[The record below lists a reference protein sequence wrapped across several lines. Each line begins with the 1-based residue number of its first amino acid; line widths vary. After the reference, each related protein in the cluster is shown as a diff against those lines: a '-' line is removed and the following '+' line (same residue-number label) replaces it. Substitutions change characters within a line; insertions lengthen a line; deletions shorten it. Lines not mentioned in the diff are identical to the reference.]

1 MTATDPMNP
10 ALPATSDL
18 KKPRTRLHWGLAL
31 GWLAFITFIIICA
44 DEGALKPV
52 YSFIAA
58 HPGSDKLGHFL
69 LIGGMAFLLN
79 IALGLREIRW
89 LGIGWLLGSV
99 IVGTI
104 FTLEEISQI
113 WIPTRSFDLLDLAG
127 DFGGILFFGWLAK
140 LIVRRF
146 RQV

>member
-1 MTATDPMNP
+1 MNP
-10 ALPATSDL
+10 AFPSLSDV
-18 KKPRTRLHWGLAL
+18 KKPRTRLRWGLAL
-31 GWLAFITFIIICA
+31 GWLAFITLIIICA
-44 DEGALKPV
+44 DEGILKPV
-52 YSFIAA
+52 YAFVGT
-58 HPGSDKLGHFL
+58 HPGSDKVGHFL

-79 IALGLREIRW
+79 IALGLREMRW
-89 LGIGWLLGSV
+89 LGVGWLLGSV

-113 WIPTRSFDLLDLAG
+113 WIPSRSFDLLDLAG

-140 LIVRRF
+140 WVVRRF